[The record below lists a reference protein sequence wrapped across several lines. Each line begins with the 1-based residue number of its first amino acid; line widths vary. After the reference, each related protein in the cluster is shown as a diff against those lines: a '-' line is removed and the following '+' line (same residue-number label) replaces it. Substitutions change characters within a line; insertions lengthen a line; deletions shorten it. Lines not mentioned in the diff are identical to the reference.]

1 MDTFIYG
8 KILKY
13 AQESQASNSKE
24 VISRDK
30 GMNKK
35 VERYKRDSSEFADW
49 VQEPRSWGPAW
60 EHSKTLSL
68 IK

>member
-35 VERYKRDSSEFADW
+35 VEGFLETKGIQ
-49 VQEPRSWGPAW
+49 VNLQTGCRSLGAGDRPGNIARPC
-60 EHSKTLSL
+60 L
-68 IK
+68 